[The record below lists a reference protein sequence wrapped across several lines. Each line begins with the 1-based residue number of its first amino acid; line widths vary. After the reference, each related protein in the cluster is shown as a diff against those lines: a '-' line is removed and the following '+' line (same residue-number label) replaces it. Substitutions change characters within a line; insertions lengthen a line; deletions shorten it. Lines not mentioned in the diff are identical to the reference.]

1 MIYFHDR
8 DCDFDTQR
16 AQAKGGKTYAIEA
29 HSGVFPADKSLE
41 LAFKIISLTIGVAKC
56 HPKDIFCK
64 KTGRELA
71 IVDAKPTP
79 VELRTVGKTRN
90 NFILNFYCEEL
101 GGLTISIK
109 IDSLGA
115 VKGFRIFQ

>member
-8 DCDFDTQR
+8 EIDFNTFKP
-16 AQAKGGKTYAIEA
+16 ASKGGRTFAIEK
-29 HSGVFPADKSLE
+29 HIGVFPIDESLAS
-41 LAFKIISLTIGVAKC
+41 AFTTTMLTIGVAKC

-71 IVDAKPTP
+71 VIDAKPTE
-79 VELRTVGKTRN
+79 VKLMSIGKNRGN
-90 NFILNFYCEEL
+90 YILNFSCEEL
-101 GGLTISIK
+101 GGLTIAIK

-115 VKGFRIFQ
+115 VKGFRIFR